1 LGSSIKAGKK
11 KNKKINSQ
19 LHSILI
25 EIKVSS
31 LQALALYFALASV
44 GANGSQRTMKHLRP
58 VVEKRDVEPIRGTKG
73 DKILSMNRNLNSP
86 AEED

>member
-1 LGSSIKAGKK
+1 
-11 KNKKINSQ
+11 
-19 LHSILI
+19 
-25 EIKVSS
+25 
-31 LQALALYFALASV
+31 LALYFALASV

-86 AEED
+86 TEED